1 MATIKIDTE
10 RFRTTKQQKLIKMLE
25 DKNVQKQANVI
36 LKNYINYFVPMETG
50 ALRRSAIVT
59 HKSISWGRGLK
70 YAHYQYKGEVYG
82 PNVPIISGGTLAGFY
97 KLGGR
102 TYPRFDGGKIV
113 GWFSYPGMT
122 KHPTGRELGVPGEW
136 KGWIF
141 GYNTPGTKHHWDEQF
156 NRDWRWKASAGREI
170 TKYLKDECK
179 KKRT

>member
-36 LKNYINYFVPMETG
+36 LKNYINYFVPSSSTMG
-50 ALRRSAIVT
+50 DGPLRRSAIVT
-59 HKSISWGRGLK
+59 YKSISWGRGLK
-70 YAHYQYKGEVYG
+70 YARYQYNGEVYG
-82 PNVPIISGGTLAGFY
+82 PNHPIIRNGT
-97 KLGGR
+97 
-102 TYPRFDGGKIV
+102 IV
-113 GWFSYPGMT
+113 GWYSTPGPGS

-179 KKRT
+179 KRGLKT